1 MGTQRAQ
8 TEFEIHEREERM
20 SSHPSDQE
28 STRKALALTAAL
40 LLAFA
45 VAFFLYYGLDTMNNP
60 VFSIDFAPY
69 HLAGRLLAEG
79 NLEPLTNYAESGG
92 FYADSGP
99 FLDYFHQNFFP
110 QSTYATR
117 WVYLPAYI
125 WIFRPLAG
133 LSFPVAARVWLAVN
147 ALLSLACVWLLWDA
161 RRSPASTG
169 PLAVWRLAWFAFL
182 GLTFQPMLSSLW
194 HGQVTTLIFLCFC
207 LSYWLLHHHRP
218 FVAGLA
224 LGLIVPFKFY
234 PALFVFYFLWRR
246 QWRVVA
252 GALVGSVGVLVVSL
266 LTVGWEGNLAYFQV
280 VLSELHRGGI
290 PAFNNQ
296 SISGF
301 LLHTFTRGD
310 VFAWLDVNVPA
321 WLTVLRFGLMLA
333 LLGAVLW
340 VMRRPPKATSDPTQA
355 QDLDLALVVFVML
368 LASPIT
374 WYHYYLW
381 LLIPLF
387 VLFDHLLFSAESHT
401 RQIIWLAVAYGLVV
415 VQGIVVLQPLAAH
428 ALQEVWL
435 LRLLLSQSFFG
446 AVLLMLLTLKLRWRL
461 TVIMSQ

>member
-1 MGTQRAQ
+1 M
-8 TEFEIHEREERM
+8 
-20 SSHPSDQE
+20 
-28 STRKALALTAAL
+28 
-40 LLAFA
+40 
-45 VAFFLYYGLDTMNNP
+45 
-60 VFSIDFAPY
+60 
-69 HLAGRLLAEG
+69 
-79 NLEPLTNYAESGG
+79 
-92 FYADSGP
+92 
-99 FLDYFHQNFFP
+99 
-110 QSTYATR
+110 
-117 WVYLPAYI
+117 YLPAYI

-161 RRSPASTG
+161 RRSPARTG
-169 PLAVWRLAWFAFL
+169 PLAIWRLAWFAFL

-218 FVAGLA
+218 FAAGLV

-234 PALFVFYFLWRR
+234 LALFVLYFLWRR

-252 GALVGSVGVLVVSL
+252 GALIGSVGVLVVSL
-266 LTVGWEGNLAYFQV
+266 LTVGWVGNLAYFQI
-280 VLSELHRGGI
+280 VLSELDRGGI

-301 LLHTFTRGD
+301 LWHTFTRGD
-310 VFAWLDVNVPA
+310 VFAWLNVNVPF
-321 WLTVLRFGLMLA
+321 WLIALRFGLILA

-340 VMRRPPKATSDPTQA
+340 AMRRPPKATPDPAQA

-381 LLIPLF
+381 LLMPLF
-387 VLFDHLLFSAESHT
+387 VLFDHILFSPGSHA

-415 VQGIVVLQPLAAH
+415 VQGIVVLQPLAAR

-446 AVLLMLLTLKLRWRL
+446 AVLLVPLTIKLRRGLTLLPRSPDSGRVARTEPL
-461 TVIMSQ
+461 